1 MKRSD
6 DWLSYAELWSNSNG
20 TVGGMMSS
28 GRSSTAQFELLVM
41 VPVVGVHAL
50 PEVDLHIGQRLGFGP
65 QCAKVKSTR

>member
-1 MKRSD
+1 
-6 DWLSYAELWSNSNG
+6 
-20 TVGGMMSS
+20 
-28 GRSSTAQFELLVM
+28 M